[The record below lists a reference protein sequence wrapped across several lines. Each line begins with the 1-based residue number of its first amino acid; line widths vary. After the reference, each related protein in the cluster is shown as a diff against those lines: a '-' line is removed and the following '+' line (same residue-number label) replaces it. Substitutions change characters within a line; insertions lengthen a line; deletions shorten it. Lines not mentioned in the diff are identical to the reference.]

1 MARVQIYCRRQWA
14 GSAIAQSPGSGLI
27 PIALGEAK
35 RLLAHLTTVIPDRAM
50 PTTDECYL

>member
-35 RLLAHLTTVIPDRAM
+35 RLLAHLTTAIPDRAM